1 MQESRRDGSPAF
13 RFRKITENF
22 ASDKENDMKKRN
34 IAFAVMAAF
43 LLTGC
48 ANEVVTV
55 AGTISEEDQEAAAY
69 IEMKEFE
76 LKEEKKESGREEVRC
91 CAVLIPAGYVESEEI
106 PGMYVHER
114 NPLDSSNIYYTASEG
129 DADGMVSDKLTKT
142 SYEKIMEEA
151 YKESGHEIDL
161 TVTSF
166 EEIDMEGVPGYKI
179 RSVYEVEGGEIEQ
192 LAYLIVAENTYTV
205 TYSQMADDDLMA
217 DFEISDGEIKL
228 VREGE
233 VSLASAGE

>member
-1 MQESRRDGSPAF
+1 M
-13 RFRKITENF
+13 RKTKLF
-22 ASDKENDMKKRN
+22 
-34 IAFAVMAAF
+34 IAAMAVF
-43 LLTGC
+43 LLAGC
-48 ANEVVTV
+48 SSEVITVT
-55 AGTISEEDQEAAAY
+55 GTISEEEPETATY

-76 LKEEKKESGREEVRC
+76 LKEAKTESGREEVQC
-91 CAVLIPAGYVESEEI
+91 CAALIPAGYVESEEI

-129 DADGMVSDKLTKT
+129 DVGGAVSDKLSKE
-142 SYEKIMEEA
+142 SYEKIVENA
-151 YKESGHEIDL
+151 YKENGQEIDL
-161 TVTSF
+161 TIESF

-179 RSVYEVEGGEIEQ
+179 RSSYEVEGGEVEQ
-192 LAYLIVAENTYTV
+192 LAYLILAENTYTI

-233 VSLASAGE
+233 VNLASAEEKKN